1 MKQYDQL
8 PEISLVW
15 LEDNDTIRTSLQLQ
29 DEAGLGDIIHWDGI
43 QIDQ

>member
-1 MKQYDQL
+1 MKQYYQL

-15 LEDNDTIRTSLQLQ
+15 LEDNDAVRTSLQLQ